1 MSLPPSVI
9 NEVRN
14 TVVQNRLAP
23 SAETL
28 TPLIRAHSRV
38 LSHVEL
44 VEAVEEVLATFA
56 GLGPLEELI
65 GLPNVTD
72 ILVNGPENVWIDRG
86 EGLERTHVAWTCD
99 DDVRNFAV
107 RLASS
112 ANRRLDEANPFV
124 DVRLANGIRFHALLR
139 PLAEHT
145 TISLRI
151 PARKVIPLEQHVEMG
166 TISETGSQILRDVIS
181 ARVSF
186 LVCGGTG
193 TGKTTILGSLLS
205 EVDERERIVVVEDS
219 TELVIAH
226 PHVISLQSRLAN
238 IEGLGEVNLRSL
250 IRQSLRMRPDRI
262 VVGEVRGVEVTDLL
276 SALNTGHQGGC
287 GTIHANSAESVPARI
302 ESLGL
307 MAGLP
312 TPAIHSE
319 LACAVQL
326 IIEMK
331 PVDLGRRVVSGIHVT
346 KLNESGIVTV
356 IPAIDFASP
365 QYRAPGFASL
375 RRLLN

>member
-205 EVDERERIVVVEDS
+205 EVDEQERIVVVEDS

-375 RRLLN
+375 QRLLN